1 MFHYIRFLSLVYR
14 ISFCTIS
21 KSLCPNMS
29 IGEGGDITGLITEK
43 VGDVWQVEEI
53 QITSEN
59 RVV

>member
-1 MFHYIRFLSLVYR
+1 
-14 ISFCTIS
+14 
-21 KSLCPNMS
+21 MS